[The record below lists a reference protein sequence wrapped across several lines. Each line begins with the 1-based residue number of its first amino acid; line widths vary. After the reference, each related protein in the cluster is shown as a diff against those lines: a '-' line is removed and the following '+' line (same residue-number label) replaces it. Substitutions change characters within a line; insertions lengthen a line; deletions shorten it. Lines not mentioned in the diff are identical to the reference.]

1 MGHPWEIV
9 RQDICY
15 PIKFF
20 GKTVETYDGKKQWV
34 GGEDIRAVAYDVPI
48 PGYRTKNTI
57 CLRLWSTKVC
67 PECLDLNAFN
77 AGEYD
82 AACALQNSAARVSLI
97 RSYLTHTYYLHVLP
111 LHASSS
117 STISNNWWW
126 CEDRRPY
133 LVIWLWCFVKVT
145 SLFWVSQLMWC
156 AIVCVARQ
164 WPCRP
169 WH

>member
-9 RQDICY
+9 RHDICY
-15 PIKFF
+15 PVKFF

-57 CLRLWSTKVC
+57 CLRLWSTKVSL
-67 PECLDLNAFN
+67 ESLDLNAFN

-97 RSYLTHTYYLHVLP
+97 RS
-111 LHASSS
+111 
-117 STISNNWWW
+117 
-126 CEDRRPY
+126 
-133 LVIWLWCFVKVT
+133 
-145 SLFWVSQLMWC
+145 
-156 AIVCVARQ
+156 
-164 WPCRP
+164 
-169 WH
+169 